1 MRYLL
6 VVAMIAVSAGPSR
19 ADDPRKAADQLAAEA
34 TRTHDE
40 AKAVACG
47 NAFMD
52 LYNHDPA
59 APSNDE
65 VLYNAGICFE
75 QGHSV
80 GAAMT
85 SYQLL
90 IRYYPHSKLGA
101 KARWQSAQAFLRIAR
116 FGEAAAR
123 FEEYAKMYAGEKNAR
138 DAIEN
143 AIMLRAAIG
152 DSAKRIE
159 DTKYFVRT
167 FGMKAPQAAADATL
181 ALVSAY
187 DTPDDQIAVLRDY
200 LRTYSGK
207 AEREQLA
214 LGHARLADALWR
226 RACPTTPIDGL
237 CMKVFRDTG
246 TASCLATEL
255 RTAIVARNATFRK
268 DALAEYEAT
277 IKLIEEGGLKDPASI
292 HVAAMAKI
300 ARADDDLERM
310 MEKSFPKDLDFDPAH
325 KAVKE
330 RSLQR
335 FKDWVD
341 ARNKAG
347 QALNQAYEAVLQ
359 MKDGPAAIAA
369 TARIGQIA
377 SSFSRAV
384 VTGEIPKD
392 VRSGSF
398 AKDKT
403 QAYCDKMNE
412 VAAPLA
418 ARAAQAFTV
427 CADKAAQLGI
437 LDDWVGI
444 CLGEG
449 PDVDPKHFAP
459 LEAQPYLTIAIP
471 PATERPVKNAAPE
484 LAPALAT
491 FAKNEQ
497 TGWTESMCR
506 QTADAF
512 AAIAKKA
519 KAVAGDALYMS
530 GLSFHRCGLADD
542 ARRAYEGA
550 LKVAPDHAAT
560 LSNLG
565 ELAWRAGQRDAAT
578 KSWERALKLDGKL
591 FAAHVDLAI
600 ALYEQRE
607 PLSNGDPQRRQL
619 AADAE
624 LHASSALA
632 VDANPLPLVV
642 LALLTAEV
650 GDKRKLELARA
661 YLDRAVQIDD
671 KHPAVHLGRSM
682 LASLRFDWTL
692 AFASAERAVVVDPRS
707 EEALRVAG
715 LVGVRVRRFDTAGA
729 RLATL
734 KAQPYAVLVGRAI
747 AARAK
752 GNWKAAES
760 LYVKAIQADPAGA
773 EAHYDLGLLY
783 ELHAQP
789 PDPQRA
795 MEEYRRAMVNPFLD
809 AKKRIKALGGTP

>member
-1 MRYLL
+1 MRYSLAF
-6 VVAMIAVSAGPSR
+6 VMIAVSVAPSR
-19 ADDPRKAADQLAAEA
+19 ADDARKAADQLLADAA
-34 TRTHDE
+34 RTHDD

-47 NAFMD
+47 NAYMG
-52 LYNHDPA
+52 LYNRDA
-59 APSNDE
+59 TAPGNDE
-65 VLYNAGICFE
+65 ILFNAATCFE
-75 QGHSV
+75 LGKSV
-80 GAAMT
+80 GAAIST
-85 SYQLL
+85 YQIL
-90 IRYYPHSKLGA
+90 IRSFPHSKLAA
-101 KARWQSAQAFLRIAR
+101 KARWQSANAFLRIAR
-116 FGEAAAR
+116 FDEAAAR
-123 FEEYAKMYAGEKNAR
+123 FEEYAKMYAGEKDAR

-143 AIMLRAAIG
+143 AIKLRAATG

-167 FGMKAPQAAADATL
+167 FGAKSPKESADA
-181 ALVSAY
+181 AFAVVSAY
-187 DTPDDQIAVLRDY
+187 DKPDDQIAALRDF
-200 LRTYSGK
+200 LRSFGGK
-207 AEREQLA
+207 AEREHLVLA
-214 LGHARLADALWR
+214 HAKLADALWR
-226 RACPTTPIDGL
+226 RACPTTPVDGL
-237 CMKVFRDTG
+237 CVKLTRDTG
-246 TASCLATEL
+246 TASC
-255 RTAIVARNATFRK
+255 TAADIRIEIVARTAAFRR

-277 IKLIEEGGLKDPASI
+277 IKLVEQGGLTDAASV

-300 ARADDDLERM
+300 ARADDELERM
-310 MEKSFPKDLDFDPAH
+310 MASSFPKDLDFDPAH
-325 KAVKE
+325 KATKE
-330 RSLQR
+330 RSLKR
-335 FKDWVD
+335 FNDWVAERSKD
-341 ARNKAG
+341 GA
-347 QALNQAYEAVLQ
+347 ALNQAYEAVLQ

-377 SSFSRAV
+377 SSFSRAL

-412 VAAPLA
+412 VAASLA

-459 LEAQPYLTIAIP
+459 LESQPSLTIAIP
-471 PATERPVKNAAPE
+471 TAIERPVKNAAPE

-497 TGWTESMCR
+497 TGWTESTCR
-506 QTADAF
+506 QSADAF
-512 AAIAKKA
+512 AAIARKA
-519 KAVAGDALYMS
+519 KSVDALYMT

-607 PLSNGDPQRRQL
+607 PLSTSDPQRRQL

-632 VDANPLPLVV
+632 VGADPLPLVV

-650 GDKRKLELARA
+650 GDKRKLELAGA

-671 KHPAVHLGRSM
+671 KHPAVHLGRAM
-682 LASLRFDWTL
+682 LASLRFDWTA
-692 AFASAERAVVVDPRS
+692 AFASAERAVAVDPRS
-707 EEALRVAG
+707 AEALRVAG

-729 RLATL
+729 CLATL

-760 LYVKAIQADPAGA
+760 LYLTAIQADPARP

-795 MEEYRRAMVNPFLD
+795 IEEYRRAMANPFLD
-809 AKKRIKALGGTP
+809 TKKRIKALGGTP